1 VHQLSLASGQ
11 TSLQVLSSIREPG
24 TPALS
29 DAAPKSIS
37 ASDSSTTKLVDELE
51 SILKGLPTESPPGS
65 EDIYGLDTS
74 IMFGSNNLEWCNG
87 GPQGCGGGFSEV
99 KATDAQKA
107 DFKRAVEIVTE
118 LVEKAQ

>member
-1 VHQLSLASGQ
+1 
-11 TSLQVLSSIREPG
+11 VLSSIREPG

-74 IMFGSNNLEWCNG
+74 IMFGSNNLEWQNG

-99 KATDAQKA
+99 KVTDAQKA

-118 LVEKAQ
+118 LVGKAQ